1 MLGLAFWLSDVT
13 CFQLLLSFF
22 RCPSVEDEH
31 TPQQPIRNDA
41 YTTSKR
47 HEKISTRHERTQ
59 YTPQKKLTHWAFLP
73 NLVESERF
81 KPIKRPQIVLEGSI
95 DSTQYLLEG
104 NTQ

>member
-1 MLGLAFWLSDVT
+1 MGSQTGGRQYHVFIASLNSQKTQRGGGRGGQTSGRYIEKGSGLKV
-13 CFQLLLSFF
+13 
-22 RCPSVEDEH
+22 R
-31 TPQQPIRNDA
+31 
-41 YTTSKR
+41 
-47 HEKISTRHERTQ
+47 
-59 YTPQKKLTHWAFLP
+59 LTHIVPHWAFLP

>member
-1 MLGLAFWLSDVT
+1 MGSGGRSADI
-13 CFQLLLSFF
+13 
-22 RCPSVEDEH
+22 E
-31 TPQQPIRNDA
+31 NYA
-41 YTTSKR
+41 
-47 HEKISTRHERTQ
+47 
-59 YTPQKKLTHWAFLP
+59 HWAFLP